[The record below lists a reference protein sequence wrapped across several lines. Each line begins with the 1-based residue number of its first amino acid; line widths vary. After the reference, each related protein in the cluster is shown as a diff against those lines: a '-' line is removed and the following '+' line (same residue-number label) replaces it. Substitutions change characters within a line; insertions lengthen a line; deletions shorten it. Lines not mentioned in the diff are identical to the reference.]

1 MKPDGNKIVL
11 NDLHPTNPDV
21 YPTNKRIKNIY
32 EGLVL
37 KSIEK
42 IKTDS
47 YIYLQIRVSG
57 SNKSHKKGLK
67 IKQ

>member
-1 MKPDGNKIVL
+1 MKIGRNEHLL
-11 NDLHPTNPDV
+11 NDLYPTNPDV
-21 YPTNKRIKNIY
+21 YPTNYRFKNIW
-32 EGLVL
+32 EWIVL

-57 SNKSHKKGLK
+57 SNKPDKKGLK
-67 IKQ
+67 IKH